1 MASPLGSASLQTC
14 MLRECVENERFSY
27 MFVAQILICSMLSAD
42 CVILEDTKGLS
53 LTKAQC
59 VIRQKEMLVD
69 ITFEMPEYSLVD
81 RTCRKAKYQPV

>member
-1 MASPLGSASLQTC
+1 MARPLGSTSIQTC
-14 MLRECVENERFSY
+14 VLRECITNERLSY
-27 MFVAQILICSMLSAD
+27 MFVAQILICSMLNAD
-42 CVILEDTKGLS
+42 CVLLEDIRGLS

-81 RTCRKAKYQPV
+81 RICRKSKYQSV

>member
-1 MASPLGSASLQTC
+1 MARPLGSTSIQTC
-14 MLRECVENERFSY
+14 VPRECIANERLSY
-27 MFVAQILICSMLSAD
+27 MFVAQILICSMLSAE
-42 CVILEDTKGLS
+42 CVILEDSRGLS

-81 RTCRKAKYQPV
+81 RSCRKAQYQPV

>member
-1 MASPLGSASLQTC
+1 
-14 MLRECVENERFSY
+14 MLRECIAIERLSY

-42 CVILEDTKGLS
+42 CVILEDSRGLS